1 MAFVSGSSFVGQ
13 RVAGRQQTCKRTTGT
28 PAVRMALEKDDKI
41 IVTLDD
47 LKLDEK
53 RNGWTFYSE
62 AWNGRLAMLGI
73 IIAIGTE
80 QINPAHPTIIHQL
93 GALVGQ

>member
-1 MAFVSGSSFVGQ
+1 MAFVSGNNFVG
-13 RVAGRQQTCKRTTGT
+13 RVGAGRPQTCRKTTGSK
-28 PAVRMALEKDDKI
+28 AVRMALEKEEKI

-62 AWNGRLAMLGI
+62 AWNGRLAMLGM

>member
-1 MAFVSGSSFVGQ
+1 MAFVSGNGFVGKTL
-13 RVAGRQQTCKRTTGT
+13 AGRAQTCKRTG
-28 PAVRMALEKDDKI
+28 AAAMKMALENDNRI

-47 LKLDEK
+47 LKRDEK
-53 RNGWTFYSE
+53 RKGWTFYSE
-62 AWNGRLAMLGI
+62 AWNGRLAMLGLM
-73 IIAIGTE
+73 IAIGTE